1 MPCAK
6 LTPKI
11 RNVDG
16 GDVGVYRCDEVGH
29 SFLFLIWLCRE
40 NSNFPAALR
49 QTEFQ
54 LATASISTRDAM
66 QENFY
71 DPALPREDVDEA
83 LASGASESILC
94 KASCTLILSSSF
106 TSKIAS
112 GAQHQIPTRSASGR
126 RRREIST
133 RFSVRPRI
141 SLSSVFAAVGRFR

>member
-16 GDVGVYRCDEVGH
+16 GDVGVYRCDQVGH

-54 LATASISTRDAM
+54 LGAASYLHGMR
-66 QENFY
+66 
-71 DPALPREDVDEA
+71 
-83 LASGASESILC
+83 C
-94 KASCTLILSSSF
+94 K
-106 TSKIAS
+106 
-112 GAQHQIPTRSASGR
+112 
-126 RRREIST
+126 
-133 RFSVRPRI
+133 RI
-141 SLSSVFAAVGRFR
+141 SMTLLCPGECRRSPCKWCLGKHSFARLHVP

>member
-6 LTPKI
+6 LTPEI

-16 GDVGVYRCDEVGH
+16 GDVGVYRCDEVRH

-54 LATASISTRDAM
+54 LAAASISTRDAM

-71 DPALPREDVDEA
+71 DPAL
-83 LASGASESILC
+83 
-94 KASCTLILSSSF
+94 
-106 TSKIAS
+106 
-112 GAQHQIPTRSASGR
+112 SGR
-126 RRREIST
+126 ICRRS
-133 RFSVRPRI
+133 PCKWCLGKH
-141 SLSSVFAAVGRFR
+141 SLQGFMYLDTILLLH